1 MLQLQH
7 QTTPKKPM
15 TQQEHLKHI
24 RARCVELLEIAEKRT
39 PGLWIAGGKYDKDY
53 VDVGDEAFCT
63 MHQSNAAF
71 IASCAGA
78 AEAGWRATIAAID
91 TLKPISES
99 EMCADEAH
107 GCDHPIEASEAIN
120 SIIASWPAE
129 LL

>member
-1 MLQLQH
+1 
-7 QTTPKKPM
+7 M
-15 TQQEHLKHI
+15 TQQEHLNRI

-39 PGLWIAGGKYDKDY
+39 AGRWTQDHIY
-53 VDVGDEAFCT
+53 VDTDDKAVFIKADGN
-63 MHQSNAAF
+63 SNNAAF

-120 SIIASWPAE
+120 AIIASWPLE